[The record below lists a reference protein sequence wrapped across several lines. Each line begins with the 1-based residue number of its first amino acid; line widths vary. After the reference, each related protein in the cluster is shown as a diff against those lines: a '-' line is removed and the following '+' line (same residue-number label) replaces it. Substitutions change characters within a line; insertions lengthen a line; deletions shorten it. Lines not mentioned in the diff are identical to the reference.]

1 MKRTPSIVDDQRAA
15 DGRGACHRDHHQSLR
30 AGAIPGAAKRLSL
43 ERCTLRRSRP
53 SAARSPFARL
63 GNVRRRTPFSLR
75 KRKFRVQEEVM
86 KMKIGVFAVGT
97 ALVFGMATGAW
108 AQSGGAG
115 GAGGGA
121 AGAGAGGNSMGSS
134 VGGGRVTPSAP
145 HLNSPSPNS
154 VPQSNETPVS
164 PGTGPG
170 NGTH

>member
-1 MKRTPSIVDDQRAA
+1 MF
-15 DGRGACHRDHHQSLR
+15 H
-30 AGAIPGAAKRLSL
+30 
-43 ERCTLRRSRP
+43 
-53 SAARSPFARL
+53 
-63 GNVRRRTPFSLR
+63 
-75 KRKFRVQEEVM
+75 VQEEVM
-86 KMKIGVFAVGT
+86 KKKIGVFAVGT

-121 AGAGAGGNSMGSS
+121 AGTGAGGNSMGSS

-145 HLNSPSPNS
+145 NLNSSSPNS

-164 PGTGPG
+164 PGTSPG